1 MPSQL
6 NSMYFK
12 PSYPEASMLPPG
24 QRMDT
29 SDDMFGEVAYPETI
43 EVFDSPGDR
52 LEASGCN
59 INDMQVR
66 HYCQLNIYFCIWK
79 RSQYFIHNK
88 RTLFQ
93 KAGDNP
99 FDGLESSFGSFGLNK
114 ESDIPELP
122 GQANQWLQLNSSPMS
137 ARARNSSQ
145 SQASQ
150 RLSSQSGVSPRVSH
164 ESSKS
169 TQQKKQS
176 YRDME
181 GVGLHS
187 VFKIEKVGKRFVHSP
202 SFSFIMM
209 RWMCF

>member
-1 MPSQL
+1 MQAHITG
-6 NSMYFK
+6 FK
-12 PSYPEASMLPPG
+12 LYLRSIENFVLYVDSLIIYHYHLINIIIIFTISY
-24 QRMDT
+24 
-29 SDDMFGEVAYPETI
+29 
-43 EVFDSPGDR
+43 
-52 LEASGCN
+52 
-59 INDMQVR
+59 
-66 HYCQLNIYFCIWK
+66 
-79 RSQYFIHNK
+79 K

-93 KAGDNP
+93 KAGENP

-114 ESDIPELP
+114 ESDVPELP
-122 GQANQWLQLNSSPMS
+122 GQANQWLQLDSSPMS
-137 ARARNSSQ
+137 ARARNSGQ

-187 VFKIEKVGKRFVHSP
+187 VFKIEKEGKRFVHSP
-202 SFSFIMM
+202 SCSFEMM
-209 RWMCF
+209 RLICF

>member
-1 MPSQL
+1 
-6 NSMYFK
+6 MYHRLHLRIIENFVLYVDSLIIYHYHLIIIIVFTI
-12 PSYPEASMLPPG
+12 SY
-24 QRMDT
+24 
-29 SDDMFGEVAYPETI
+29 
-43 EVFDSPGDR
+43 
-52 LEASGCN
+52 
-59 INDMQVR
+59 
-66 HYCQLNIYFCIWK
+66 
-79 RSQYFIHNK
+79 K

-114 ESDIPELP
+114 ESDIPDLP

-137 ARARNSSQ
+137 GRARNSSQ

-169 TQQKKQS
+169 TQQKKLS

-181 GVGLHS
+181 GVGLHLY
-187 VFKIEKVGKRFVHSP
+187 FKLKKKEKDLYILPAFV
-202 SFSFIMM
+202 IM
-209 RWMCF
+209 RWISF

>member
-1 MPSQL
+1 
-6 NSMYFK
+6 MYRRLYLRSIENYVLYVDSLIIYHYHLIIIIIIIFTI
-12 PSYPEASMLPPG
+12 SY
-24 QRMDT
+24 
-29 SDDMFGEVAYPETI
+29 
-43 EVFDSPGDR
+43 
-52 LEASGCN
+52 
-59 INDMQVR
+59 
-66 HYCQLNIYFCIWK
+66 
-79 RSQYFIHNK
+79 K

-122 GQANQWLQLNSSPMS
+122 GQANQWLQLDSSPMS

-169 TQQKKQS
+169 TQQKKLS

-181 GVGLHS
+181 GVGLHLGL
-187 VFKIEKVGKRFVHSP
+187 KHSP
-202 SFSFIMM
+202 SCSFVMM
-209 RWMCF
+209 

>member
-1 MPSQL
+1 
-6 NSMYFK
+6 MYHRLHLRSTENFVLYVDSLIIYHYHLIIIIIIFTISYK
-12 PSYPEASMLPPG
+12 P
-24 QRMDT
+24 
-29 SDDMFGEVAYPETI
+29 
-43 EVFDSPGDR
+43 
-52 LEASGCN
+52 
-59 INDMQVR
+59 
-66 HYCQLNIYFCIWK
+66 
-79 RSQYFIHNK
+79 
-88 RTLFQ
+88 TLFQ

-169 TQQKKQS
+169 TQKKLS

-181 GVGLHS
+181 GVGLHLY
-187 VFKIEKVGKRFVHSP
+187 FKLKKKEKDLYILPAFV
-202 SFSFIMM
+202 IM
-209 RWMCF
+209 RWISF

>member
-1 MPSQL
+1 
-6 NSMYFK
+6 MYHRLRLRSIENFVLYVDSLIIYHYHLIIIIIFTI
-12 PSYPEASMLPPG
+12 SY
-24 QRMDT
+24 
-29 SDDMFGEVAYPETI
+29 
-43 EVFDSPGDR
+43 
-52 LEASGCN
+52 
-59 INDMQVR
+59 
-66 HYCQLNIYFCIWK
+66 
-79 RSQYFIHNK
+79 K

-181 GVGLHS
+181 GVGLHLYL
-187 VFKIEKVGKRFVHSP
+187 KHSP
-202 SFSFIMM
+202 SCSFV
-209 RWMCF
+209 F